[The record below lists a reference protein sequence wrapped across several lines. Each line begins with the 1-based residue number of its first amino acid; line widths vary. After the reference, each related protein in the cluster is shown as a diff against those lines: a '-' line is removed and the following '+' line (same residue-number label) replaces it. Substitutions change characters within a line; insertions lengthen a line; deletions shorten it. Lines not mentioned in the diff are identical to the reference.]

1 MRPHDN
7 GPVNVS
13 SYPNFARAGPLPEP

>member
-13 SYPNFARAGPLPEP
+13 SYPNFARAGPLPEL